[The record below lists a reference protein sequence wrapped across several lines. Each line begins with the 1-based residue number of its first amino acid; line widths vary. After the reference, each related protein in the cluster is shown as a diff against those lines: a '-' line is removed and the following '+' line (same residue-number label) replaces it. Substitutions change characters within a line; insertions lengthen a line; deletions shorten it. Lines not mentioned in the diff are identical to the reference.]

1 MYQLN
6 QKKKEKVKYVRSST
20 NDGAIGWMAG
30 RIRFSNPRGLAH
42 SMWKSISSFMKRM
55 VDGFEDCKRW
65 NNHVQLGARTFESP
79 LAKGLPHPLQA
90 PLLLAAQVTYMRVTG
105 IKKQVSKIAAV
116 VWYTYSSLILIP
128 ISQQ

>member
-30 RIRFSNPRGLAH
+30 RIRFSNPRGLVH
-42 SMWKSISSFMKRM
+42 SMWKRISSFMKRM

-65 NNHVQLGARTFESP
+65 DNHVQLGARTFESP

-116 VWYTYSSLILIP
+116 VWYTFSSNF
-128 ISQQ
+128 SNFT